1 MRADDKYRTFIENH
15 PNAHMRR
22 QNNPRKIS
30 NAILQKE
37 EDMSFLG
44 EILDI
49 ERDNEYRRAVHEEY
63 IRIMNSHTDAKNFL
77 RQTNPAD
84 INPKEEGEYSDVK
97 NRRQE
102 AFDALSE
109 AILPETKM
117 ILSVLSIIF
126 QTNSAKVSENALPSA
141 DIEIWKN
148 IGDFGAISQVCKDFN
163 QASVHE
169 FFNYYLAKYCQGK
182 LFKDIKP
189 YLLLKNKN
197 LLKTDNQ
204 FDRTLEIMEKKL
216 LKDSDFDIIRD
227 IIYDV
232 FKDFVG
238 KESNSIELESISAI
252 KNRDGMDSSIDQL
265 KDALLQHKRGFDYL
279 KEKKSIDTISPYEDN
294 FKQVIHF
301 LNILKKKFKIDNP
314 NSSSSS
320 SSSK

>member
-1 MRADDKYRTFIENH
+1 
-15 PNAHMRR
+15 MRR
-22 QNNPRKIS
+22 QNNPRRIS
-30 NAILQKE
+30 NAILQTE

-44 EILDI
+44 EVL
-49 ERDNEYRRAVHEEY
+49 DNEHRRAIYEEY
-63 IRIMNSHTDAKNFL
+63 ERIMNSHTDAKNFL
-77 RQTNPAD
+77 KQINPAD

-204 FDRTLEIMEKKL
+204 FDRTLEIMENL
-216 LKDSDFDIIRD
+216 LKN
-227 IIYDV
+227 
-232 FKDFVG
+232 K
-238 KESNSIELESISAI
+238 
-252 KNRDGMDSSIDQL
+252 KN
-265 KDALLQHKRGFDYL
+265 
-279 KEKKSIDTISPYEDN
+279 
-294 FKQVIHF
+294 
-301 LNILKKKFKIDNP
+301 
-314 NSSSSS
+314 
-320 SSSK
+320 